1 MRIVR
6 FRIALAT
13 ALAMDATGALAPTGI
28 GLRVNVLF
36 AVLLP
41 RRDEGETGG
50 R

>member
-1 MRIVR
+1 MVR

-13 ALAMDATGALAPTGI
+13 ALAVCATGALAPTGI
-28 GLRVNVLF
+28 GRRAGDLF
-36 AVLLP
+36 AVLLL